1 MKTVYAY
8 KKKCVRKSVYV
19 YVCIYTCMYADLSV
33 HTQTHRHSADTRTG
47 ENLDSSKTSVIHYH
61 LWGMSSRT
69 PTLPTPRRHKNPQML
84 KSLI

>member
-1 MKTVYAY
+1 MLTK
-8 KKKCVRKSVYV
+8 RNVYV
-19 YVCIYTCMYADLSV
+19 KVSMYMCVYIHVYMQIYLYTHK
-33 HTQTHRHSADTRTG
+33 HTDSADTRTG